1 MKLLTSQSCPTL
13 CNPMDCSLPGFSVHG
28 ISQARILEGVAIS
41 FSRWS
46 SQPRDQAQFSCIAGH
61 GKYNI
66 QMVDTIYSD
75 GKYNTHTH
83 THNWICTYK
92 PKKCFM
98 KQHSWQSL
106 LSFYLSLLR
115 YWWKPIDFPIL
126 NSSWPKIW
134 KIPVWPIFSTR

>member
-1 MKLLTSQSCPTL
+1 
-13 CNPMDCSLPGFSVHG
+13 MDCSLPGFSVHE

-61 GKYNI
+61 DKYNI

-83 THNWICTYK
+83 T
-92 PKKCFM
+92 
-98 KQHSWQSL
+98 
-106 LSFYLSLLR
+106 
-115 YWWKPIDFPIL
+115 
-126 NSSWPKIW
+126 
-134 KIPVWPIFSTR
+134 